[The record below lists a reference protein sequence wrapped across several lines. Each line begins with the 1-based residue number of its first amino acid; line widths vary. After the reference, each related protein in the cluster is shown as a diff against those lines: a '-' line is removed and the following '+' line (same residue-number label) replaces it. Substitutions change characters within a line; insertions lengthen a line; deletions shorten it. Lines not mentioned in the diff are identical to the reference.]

1 MAEFQTKPYPSFAQQ
16 PSVAGDNKLVA
27 TGYDENGFERFND
40 EHLNLSGVNAL
51 LGGDQNV

>member
-1 MAEFQTKPYPSFAQQ
+1 MAKFQTKPYPSFSQQ